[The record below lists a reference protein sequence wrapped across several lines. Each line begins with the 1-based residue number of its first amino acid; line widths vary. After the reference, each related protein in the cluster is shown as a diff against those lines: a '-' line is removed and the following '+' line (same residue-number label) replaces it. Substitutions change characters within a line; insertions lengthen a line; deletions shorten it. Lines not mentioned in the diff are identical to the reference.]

1 MAWFDALDL
10 GFAPWARRRCFT
22 FGEAKVSS
30 KSRCQDVVVV
40 EIVAFGGL
48 LDVLRGSQ
56 WRRWKER
63 ERERDRLSGA
73 ENVSEASTNL
83 FYHV

>member
-63 ERERDRLSGA
+63 ERERQVVRR
-73 ENVSEASTNL
+73 
-83 FYHV
+83 